1 MSKTARFQSAVPRA
15 RPAGSRVIEAYSLKL
30 GRRLQCFG
38 EAVFEQWIRLE
49 VDPTIQTFC
58 ERPLDV
64 NFVDGVLRVDFWV
77 RQGDREMLLVMDD
90 ACEARSTIIDGVEM
104 AVRIVPPAE
113 LSASKMWTDN
123 WQRML
128 VAITCSRKEIPP
140 SLQQSILKFVAE
152 PMQLSRIEQEFSTGD
167 PTPVRAA
174 VFCLLHAGKLKAP
187 QLHAEELSFLTS
199 IHPVKPLS

>member
-58 ERPLDV
+58 ERPLDL

-128 VAITCSRKEIPP
+128 VAIICSRKEIPP

-152 PMQLSRIEQEFSTGD
+152 PMQLSRIEQEFSAGD
-167 PTPVRAA
+167 PTPV
-174 VFCLLHAGKLKAP
+174 
-187 QLHAEELSFLTS
+187 
-199 IHPVKPLS
+199 